1 MKNNI
6 TRFLF
11 ISVITALLFAACQK
25 SGIEP
30 LVYPDNSNPDLTS
43 KVHASISG
51 FVTDENNVAMQ
62 DAIIRVG
69 NAFVNTDQYGY
80 FEIKNVEFSK
90 TAATFSI
97 SKNEYFKL
105 TKTFMANEGKS
116 SFFRIKLTHK
126 TIIGTINATNGGDV
140 SLINGT
146 MISLPVESVKN
157 ASTGVGYTGVISVSA
172 HYIDPTAA
180 DIAGILPGDL
190 RGLRTN
196 GDLNVLDSYGM
207 LEVELTGASGE
218 LLQIADGKKAT
229 LTMAIPSSLTATAP
243 ATIPLW
249 YFDETTGL
257 WKEEGSANKVGNQY
271 VGEVAHFS
279 TWNCDNP
286 HPHVPEHCRILNED
300 GTPAVNIEVRLFEE
314 GYGGHCNHGFT
325 DANGEIFGGA
335 PANAFVRMEII
346 AGNACGSILFSRL
359 FTTSTEPVDLGDI
372 TMPSQINIESHIT
385 GSVKD
390 CSGNPVSNGRIILNK
405 NGFFEC
411 RYLSSNGT
419 YDFISYLCSGTAPA
433 QIFAQDI
440 NNNSQSNSLNVNL
453 IVGNNNMPDISACGN
468 ITNLCNQVWMG
479 KNLNV
484 LTYRNGDAI
493 PQVTDATEWLNLTT
507 GAWCW
512 YNNDSTNDPIYGKL
526 YNWYAVNDPRGLAPM
541 GWHIPAESEWGELID
556 CNGGQAFA
564 GGALKETGLSHWL
577 TPNMGATNNS
587 GFGAV
592 PAGIRHNNCMQDPG
606 NFYGIGTYAWF
617 VGVGQDSTGVA
628 PGFHSMINSA
638 NETCVPMC
646 FGIHNCL
653 EKRTGVSVRC
663 IKD

>member
-229 LTMAIPSSLTATAP
+229 LSMAIPSSLTATAP

-286 HPHVPEHCRILNED
+286 KPHVPYHCRLVYSD
-300 GTPAVNIEVRLFEE
+300 GSPAANVEVKLIEENY
-314 GYGGHCNHGFT
+314 YGGGTNHGFT
-325 DANGEIFGGA
+325 DANGEIFGGVQ
-335 PANAFVRMEII
+335 ANTQVRMEVNGVAFSNCSIYYN
-346 AGNACGSILFSRL
+346 ATFSTTGAPLDMGNLTVNAPAAYAAHVSGTLKNCDNS
-359 FTTSTEPVDLGDI
+359 PVTNGRVIYFENNQYQL
-372 TMPSQINIESHIT
+372 TYTN
-385 GSVKD
+385 
-390 CSGNPVSNGRIILNK
+390 SNGEFNYNTVICFSIPSV
-405 NGFFEC
+405 F
-411 RYLSSNGT
+411 
-419 YDFISYLCSGTAPA
+419 
-433 QIFAQDI
+433 FAQDL
-440 NNNSQSNSLNVNL
+440 NNNAQATPVNFTLNP
-453 IVGNNNMPDISACGN
+453 GNNIVNPISFCPN
-468 ITNLCNQVWMG
+468 NVTTITANNQVWM
-479 KNLNV
+479 NRNIDV
-484 LTYRNGDAI
+484 DHYQNGDPI
-493 PQVTDATEWLNLTT
+493 PQITDPAEWANLTT
-507 GAWCW
+507 GAWC
-512 YNNDSTNDPIYGKL
+512 YYGNDSINGVIYGKL
-526 YNWYAVNDPRGLAPM
+526 YNWYAVTDPRGLAPQ
-541 GWHIPAESEWGELID
+541 GWHVPSISEWNKLIKYVD
-556 CNGGQAFA
+556 PNSDTSRFDANISDVA
-564 GGALKETGLSHWL
+564 GGYLKANAGWNS
-577 TPNMGATNNS
+577 PNS
-587 GFGAV
+587 GAIDLIGFSALGAGYRDEGGV
-592 PAGIRHNNCMQDPG
+592 FNYLGQNCAFW
-606 NFYGIGTYAWF
+606 NSTISTNTYDLYMDYQNTV
-617 VGVGQDSTGVA
+617 VGRYFWPKKS
-628 PGFHSMINSA
+628 GF
-638 NETCVPMC
+638 
-646 FGIHNCL
+646 
-653 EKRTGVSVRC
+653 SVRC
-663 IKD
+663 LKD